1 MAYDEKLAA
10 RIDEAVRGWRG
21 ISTKKMFGSIG
32 WMLNGNICVGIW
44 KDSLIVRCGPD
55 EWPQLLRQ
63 PHVAEF
69 DITGRSMKGW
79 LMVRPAGIASAATFS
94 GWIQRSRDFVRTLPT
109 KPVAQSPTSRATK
122 ATQAVASRAPTRST
136 RGRGPR

>member
-1 MAYDEKLAA
+1 VAYDEKLAA
-10 RIDEAVRGWRG
+10 RIDEAVRGWTG
-21 ISTKKMFGSIG
+21 MSTKKMFGSIG

-44 KDSLIVRCGPD
+44 KQSLIVRCGPD

-79 LMVRPAGIASAATFS
+79 LLVRPPAIANDADL
-94 GWIQRSRDFVRTLPT
+94 GRWMQRSRAFVRTLPVKST
-109 KPVAQSPTSRATK
+109 GEKTK
-122 ATQAVASRAPTRST
+122 ARASQDNAKPAPRPKTRSA
-136 RGRGPR
+136 RGRRAR